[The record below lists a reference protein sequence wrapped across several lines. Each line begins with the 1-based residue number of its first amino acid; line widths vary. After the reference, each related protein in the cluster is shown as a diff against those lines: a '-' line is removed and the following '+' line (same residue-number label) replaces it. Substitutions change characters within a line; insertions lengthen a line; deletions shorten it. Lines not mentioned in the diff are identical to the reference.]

1 MRMHVPAVIICTVAA
16 STAHAGFVGWTS
28 TVRSVSGG
36 TLVNVFAVVS
46 SSTDVLINVYGSNA
60 QSPNA
65 GYVTTT
71 AAGGFIQGPS
81 NLGQGLWVTNGSQSW
96 TTLDSFLTVGGGLT
110 SGGNWTGSSSTLGDP
125 AWNVTYFDT
134 VNNENT
140 TVNAFSAASNSDGF
154 TNPYV
159 NSIPALAG
167 FFLPGGSTATARS
180 LASIASIRGVSSN
193 AAAAAGTHGM
203 MIGQFF
209 VAGTGWTIDMK
220 LGATARSASG
230 TISQETFTL
239 TVPAPGAIAIL
250 ATAGIVGARRRR
262 D

>member
-46 SSTDVLINVYGSNA
+46 NSTDVLINVYGSNA

-110 SGGNWTGSSSTLGDP
+110 SAGNWTGSSSTLGDP

-154 TNPYV
+154 TNPYI
-159 NSIPALAG
+159 NNIPALAG
-167 FFLPGGSTATARS
+167 FFLPGGSAATARS
-180 LASIASIRGVSSN
+180 LASLSSIRATSSN

-209 VAGTGWTIDMK
+209 VAGSGWSIDMK
-220 LGATARSASG
+220 LGATARSAFG

-239 TVPAPGAIAIL
+239 TVPAPGALAIL
-250 ATAGIVGARRRR
+250 ATAGMIGARRRR
-262 D
+262 G